1 LSEPGYLAFGPG
13 GDFGT
18 DLYVGNTA
26 DIPYD
31 IATISPAGARGSF
44 VDTEHSWFTLTF
56 GPGGVFGSDLYVM
69 HQDTGDIFTVNPDG
83 IFTLFTSIS
92 DYLDYDFYTTIA
104 FAPAGPF
111 GGDLYVGA
119 SQASGPVSILRIDP
133 TGSVSEFATGFIG
146 ASFYPSPEL
155 RFPNGDGLAFSN
167 DGESL
172 FVSDMLGNAIYRI
185 FEYVEPAVSASL
197 DIKPGTCPNSCNL
210 KAKGVLP
217 VSILGTADFD
227 VSAIDPETV
236 QLEGVSPLRWN
247 WKDVGTP
254 FDGELCDCHELEGD
268 GYVDLT
274 LKFDPEEIMAAL
286 GPVSDGDEIVL
297 TLSGQLL
304 DGTTL
309 EGQDCIVILDKGAK

>member
-1 LSEPGYLAFGPG
+1 
-13 GDFGT
+13 
-18 DLYVGNTA
+18 
-26 DIPYD
+26 
-31 IATISPAGARGSF
+31 
-44 VDTEHSWFTLTF
+44 
-56 GPGGVFGSDLYVM
+56 
-69 HQDTGDIFTVNPDG
+69 
-83 IFTLFTSIS
+83 
-92 DYLDYDFYTTIA
+92 
-104 FAPAGPF
+104 
-111 GGDLYVGA
+111 
-119 SQASGPVSILRIDP
+119 
-133 TGSVSEFATGFIG
+133 
-146 ASFYPSPEL
+146 
-155 RFPNGDGLAFSN
+155 
-167 DGESL
+167 
-172 FVSDMLGNAIYRI
+172 MLGNAIYRI

-197 DIKPGTCPNSCNL
+197 DIKLGTCPNSCNL

-227 VSAIDPETV
+227 VSAIDPKTV